1 MAQAKVGRPRKEQ
14 PTMAQLQS
22 KQRELDKLTEENQKV
37 QENMDA
43 MAEQYQAE
51 TKKAE
56 YYKGYYNAALSNLG
70 DQLTALQRQVQ
81 IVIAGGR
88 LDD

>member
-1 MAQAKVGRPRKEQ
+1 MAQVGRPRKETVSQ
-14 PTMAQLQS
+14 AQFNA
-22 KQRELDKLTEENQKV
+22 KQKELDKLTEQNQKV
-37 QENMDA
+37 QEQMDA
-43 MAEQYQAE
+43 MSEQYQLE